1 MKIRTSWQSGNN
13 SPNIASPF
21 KASFFLNPNCKKSSR
36 LGSGA
41 NHCQPQKAM
50 STNLRGINRTLL
62 VDELQKLLDDLKSYR
77 AGEMTEN
84 ADSSRAAEMAK
95 RVELARGKLDDLRRL
110 QRREKDI
117 RDRKRKIEQDNAR
130 RD

>member
-1 MKIRTSWQSGNN
+1 MVQGRT
-13 SPNIASPF
+13 IA
-21 KASFFLNPNCKKSSR
+21 N
-36 LGSGA
+36 
-41 NHCQPQKAM
+41 PQKAM

>member
-1 MKIRTSWQSGNN
+1 M
-13 SPNIASPF
+13 
-21 KASFFLNPNCKKSSR
+21 SSKLKDIKR
-36 LGSGA
+36 KL
-41 NHCQPQKAM
+41 
-50 STNLRGINRTLL
+50 I

-77 AGEMTEN
+77 AAEVTEN
-84 ADSSRAAEMAK
+84 ADSSRSAEMAK

-117 RDRKRKIEQDNAR
+117 RDRKRRIEQDNAK